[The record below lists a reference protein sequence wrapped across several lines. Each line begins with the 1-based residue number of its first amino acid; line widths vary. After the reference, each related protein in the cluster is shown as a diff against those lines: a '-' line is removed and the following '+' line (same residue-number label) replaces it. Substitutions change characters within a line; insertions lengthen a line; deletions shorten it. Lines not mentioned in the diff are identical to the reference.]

1 MICVKDFSL
10 FFLIPQDDQKGQESI
25 ADLLSSGPWPPQ
37 IGEHLA
43 VLRLRNSQSNIKICE
58 FLGFVPGLP
67 LHISENLKVK
77 VYEEYTL
84 DIPNNLSLW
93 QDNDNSEYLIERV
106 SILPV
111 RPQIEVVP
119 SLSRMTRSGKKM
131 IFQVENFDIIESISN
146 PNVSAVVPGFTSPI
160 GT

>member
-1 MICVKDFSL
+1 MICVEDFSL

-37 IGEHLA
+37 IEEHLA
-43 VLRLRNSQSNIKICE
+43 VLMLRNSQSNIKICE

-67 LHISENLKVK
+67 LQISKNLKVK

-84 DIPNNLSLW
+84 DIPNNFSLW

-106 SILPV
+106 SNLPV
-111 RPQIEVVP
+111 RPQK
-119 SLSRMTRSGKKM
+119 SLSRMTKAGRKM
-131 IFQVENFDIIESISN
+131 IFQVENFDVIESISN

>member
-1 MICVKDFSL
+1 MSNLCRKCIFS
-10 FFLIPQDDQKGQESI
+10 FDQKRQESI
-25 ADLLSSGPWPPQ
+25 ADLLSLGPWPLCIRDQ
-37 IGEHLA
+37 LIILM
-43 VLRLRNSQSNIKICE
+43 LRNSQSNIKICE

-67 LHISENLKVK
+67 LQISENLKVK

-84 DIPNNLSLW
+84 DIPNNFSLW
-93 QDNDNSEYLIERV
+93 QDNDNSEYLIERA

-111 RPQIEVVP
+111 QPQIEVVP
-119 SLSRMTRSGKKM
+119 SLSRMTKAGRKM
-131 IFQVENFDIIESISN
+131 IFQVENFDVIESISN